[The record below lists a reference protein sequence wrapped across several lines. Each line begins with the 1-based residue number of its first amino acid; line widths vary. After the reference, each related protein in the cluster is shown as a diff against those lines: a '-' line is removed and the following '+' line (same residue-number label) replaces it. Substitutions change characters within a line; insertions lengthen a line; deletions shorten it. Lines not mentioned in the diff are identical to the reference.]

1 MLPLPSRPPTAQL
14 FAAKHR
20 SNKLSMLRSI
30 PVSAA
35 ETKVEFPMG
44 DPVASSTTTCTQFNG
59 GSTASS
65 MRVEKITDNCELI
78 LFNDDAS
85 DANPQSW
92 LGMYAPAQGTPCAY
106 VSSPHYQETVGRC
119 RFSRLML
126 WLVGGRWGYVACLL
140 NMLNG

>member
-1 MLPLPSRPPTAQL
+1 
-14 FAAKHR
+14 
-20 SNKLSMLRSI
+20 
-30 PVSAA
+30 
-35 ETKVEFPMG
+35 MG
-44 DPVASSTTTCTQFNG
+44 DLVASSTTTCTQFTG

-92 LGMYAPAQGTPCAY
+92 LGMYAPAQGTPCTY

-126 WLVGGRWGYVACLL
+126 WLVGGRWGNVACLL
-140 NMLNG
+140 NMLKG